1 MLENAEKRAK
11 AETKLTDLQAELE
24 TTRELI
30 LKALLMIQGVG
41 KTLEVDSTFIGAEV
55 DTQSLVPYM
64 GLIE

>member
-41 KTLEVDSTFIGAEV
+41 KTLEVDSTFIGGEV